1 MLQKATPPLIRFK
14 MAISN
19 GRFSMPNNKEETGET
34 EELKIRKSGQ
44 GRGVEGSKFKT
55 NTKKRSTF
63 RQNNEHRF
71 GVGFPGTKLQ
81 LNSIDLNFG
90 LGRFSYFRAYSQG
103 SVPR

>member
-44 GRGVEGSKFKT
+44 GRGVWGEREGEGGSKFKT
-55 NTKKRSTF
+55 NTKKKVDVSA
-63 RQNNEHRF
+63 
-71 GVGFPGTKLQ
+71 K
-81 LNSIDLNFG
+81 
-90 LGRFSYFRAYSQG
+90 
-103 SVPR
+103 